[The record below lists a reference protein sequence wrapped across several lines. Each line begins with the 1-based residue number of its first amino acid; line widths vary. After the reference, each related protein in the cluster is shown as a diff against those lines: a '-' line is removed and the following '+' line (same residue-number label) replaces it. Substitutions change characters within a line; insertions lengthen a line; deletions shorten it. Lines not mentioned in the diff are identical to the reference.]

1 MVTLNAPGMEW
12 TPLCWVLCSLGR
24 AACSG
29 CFADDFPVTFS
40 LHGRKQK
47 GRMRKHHPL
56 CHQGQ
61 QICPKSRA
69 RSPAR
74 ISPSTVK
81 VWMSVETMR
90 SCQSLLTTVVVPME
104 VLTMRSCQRP
114 WERWMPSMTMEEMEV
129 RTMRRS
135 FLRSPARA
143 SPTWVSTDGRAH
155 VLGSLYLSAHLT
167 GCMGQT
173 PEGIC
178 ILKSTVV
185 RVAAHDD
192 GDLVVSH
199 SLARLQGVRSAAWDA
214 GPGSKYLCWS
224 RTQAG
229 GPEGCRG
236 L

>member
-1 MVTLNAPGMEW
+1 
-12 TPLCWVLCSLGR
+12 
-24 AACSG
+24 
-29 CFADDFPVTFS
+29 
-40 LHGRKQK
+40 
-47 GRMRKHHPL
+47 MRKHHPL

-61 QICPKSRA
+61 QIWAKSCA
-69 RSPAR
+69 SSLAR

-90 SCQSLLTTVVVPME
+90 SCQSPLSTVTVLVE
-104 VLTMRSCQRP
+104 VLTMRSCQHP
-114 WERWMPSMTMEEMEV
+114 WENWMPSMMMEKTEV
-129 RTMRRS
+129 RTMRTS
-135 FLRSPARA
+135 FPRSPARA
-143 SPTWVSTDGRAH
+143 SPTWVSTDGRVH
-155 VLGSLYLSAHLT
+155 VLRSLYLSTHLT

-173 PEGIC
+173 LEGIC

-185 RVAAHDD
+185 RVTDRDD

-199 SLARLQGVRSAAWDA
+199 SLAWLQGMRSAAWDA

-229 GPEGCRG
+229 GPGDCCG